1 MKFEKNFSI
10 AYFRERKPIWNALET
25 VLLTVAML
33 ALAQYISPDDPFSLS
48 GPIPWIAIAPIFC
61 GLLYGSLFGTT
72 SLIVVLAYLIFLQPA
87 DAINTPI
94 VREYLVGVCTMTFL
108 TGLFSSYWL
117 GRIRHVEYLNRYV
130 REHLDDLS
138 RDYYLLR
145 ISHERLEHAYI
156 TKPLSFRDAF
166 YQIKQDVLKNNYDVD
181 KTISQQLLNIFS
193 QYCSIN
199 CAMFCFYDSRSKALT
214 TMASLGKSFEV
225 MLDDPLIR
233 NAIDNHVTS
242 YFAVNE
248 LDDNLASA
256 YLAVVP
262 FLNQQRKIIGFII
275 IKEMPFWSLTHDN
288 LEVLSVFAAVFSLQF
303 STVKQVQALVDIF
316 PSCTPEFLREFQTLV
331 TLKKHNKVDSGLSGI
346 MIPEGF
352 FQENIVYSLQ
362 QQKRSLDHIWIIPIQ
377 SSLLFITLMP
387 LTSLE
392 GIRGF
397 QKRLAD
403 WLKSE
408 FGQELNKKGL
418 DFRYQQIN
426 HQPVDTQLNDFIKV
440 FSHVDN

>member
-10 AYFRERKPIWNALET
+10 AYFKERKPIWNILEAS
-25 VLLTVAML
+25 LLTVAVIFL
-33 ALAQYISPDDPFSLS
+33 AKYISPDDPFSLS

-61 GLLYGSLFGTT
+61 GLLYGSLYGAL
-72 SLIVVLAYLIFLQPA
+72 SLIIALAYLMVSQPA
-87 DAINTPI
+87 DMMSTPLL
-94 VREYLVGVCTMTFL
+94 REYLVGVSSVTFL
-108 TGLFSSYWL
+108 VGIFSSYWL
-117 GRIRHVEYLNRYV
+117 GRIRHVEYLNSYV

-166 YQIKQDVLKNNYDVD
+166 YQIKQDILKNNYEID

-199 CAMFCFYDSRSKALT
+199 CALFCFYDSRTKVTT
-214 TMASLGKSFEV
+214 TMALLGKPFDIS
-225 MLDDPLIR
+225 LDDPLVR
-233 NAIDNHVTS
+233 NAINTQATS

-248 LDDNLASA
+248 LDDSLNSA

-303 STVKQVQALVDIF
+303 STLKQVQALLSIF
-316 PSCTPEFLREFQTLV
+316 PDCTPEFLREYQTLV
-331 TLKKHNKVDSGLSGI
+331 SLKQHHNVESGLSGLL
-346 MIPEGF
+346 IPEGF
-352 FQENIVYSLQ
+352 FQENMVYSLQ
-362 QQKRSLDHIWIIPIQ
+362 QQKRSLDYIWVIPVG

-397 QKRLAD
+397 RKRLGD
-403 WLKSE
+403 FLKSE
-408 FGQELNKKGL
+408 FGQEINKKGL
-418 DFRYQQIN
+418 HFRYQQIS
-426 HQPVDTQLNDFIKV
+426 HKPVDTQLNDFIKV
-440 FSHVDN
+440 CSHVDD